1 MVLKEKQV
9 STVCWNFLKPLWQ
22 FVRRTIVVS
31 DMMLPSATLC
41 SAMNTPLAFQ
51 MELLRGEIQFCLA
64 VCRPERVFEQPMR
77 LRSEVHQPIWRICLR
92 VSSRS
97 QRRSLHWLWSPR
109 PLSVQPLRTQCSMPQ
124 RRRNLPVSIILSRFG
139 NHFYNFLC
147 SDASAHRDSK
157 ATHDNSVLVRS

>member
-1 MVLKEKQV
+1 MN
-9 STVCWNFLKPLWQ
+9 WNFPKPLWQ
-22 FVRRTIVVS
+22 FVRRAIVVS

-51 MELLRGEIQFCLA
+51 MELLREEIQFCLA
-64 VCRPERVFEQPMR
+64 VCRPERVFEQPMW

-92 VSSRS
+92 VSSGS
-97 QRRSLHWLWSPR
+97 QRRSLHRLWSPR

-124 RRRNLPVSIILSRFG
+124 RRRNLPVSFFLIFENHLRT
-139 NHFYNFLC
+139 HFYNFLF